1 MKWET
6 PPPGLEVVVEMKKDK
21 EVREGLGGGEEE
33 EGEGEERAGEED
45 GEGGGDLLGEAGG
58 GDAEEVEEEGEAL
71 SLRGGRQR

>member
-33 EGEGEERAGEED
+33 EGEERAGEED